1 MIKRSALICL
11 PLALLLTL
19 PLFAQTD
26 PGPRTDSVDAGD
38 ALPSVLANNP
48 TTIFDFFN
56 DGKDRFEEID
66 SVSGTIPG
74 ENGFGLGPRYNSR
87 SCAACHAQPAVG
99 GSSPGPTGPE
109 IPVNGTNPQFEEDA
123 GADGATNTIPSFITE
138 LGPVRE
144 ARFIFFLTGGVPD
157 STKPD
162 GGVHDL
168 FTIAGRSD
176 ASGCTAS
183 VISQPD
189 FAGAVEQNNVIF
201 RIPTPVFGAGL
212 IENIEESTL
221 LANKAAQVGNS
232 FGISGTFN
240 RNGNDGTIS
249 RFGWKAQ
256 NKSLEIFSGEA
267 YNVEMGVANELFTQ
281 ERPSP
286 DEGQVSGLPS
296 PCRINP
302 TPEDHTNFNTDSIG
316 TVSDTVQFAMFMR
329 LLAPPTPSDNVPG
342 GMISVKHG
350 RAAFVTIGCAVC
362 HTTVLTTTASRI
374 TSSLDHADANL
385 FSDLELHHMGT
396 GLADNVSQGTAG
408 GDQFR
413 TAPLW
418 GIGQRVFFL
427 HDGRTADLLE
437 AINAHSSSGSE
448 ANTTVA
454 NFNALSTTSQQE
466 LLNFLRSL

>member
-1 MIKRSALICL
+1 MIKRVVLLCL
-11 PLALLLTL
+11 PFALLLTL

-48 TTIFDFFN
+48 TTILDFFN

-66 SVSGTIPG
+66 SVSGSISG
-74 ENGFGLGPRYNSR
+74 ENGFGLGPRFNSR
-87 SCAACHAQPAVG
+87 SCAACHSMPATG
-99 GSSPGPTGPE
+99 GSSPGPTGPDL
-109 IPVNGTNPQFEEDA
+109 PASPTNPQVDDA
-123 GADGATNTIPSFITE
+123 SAHGATNTLPSFITD

-144 ARFIFFLTGGVPD
+144 ARFVFFLTGGVPD
-157 STKPD
+157 PTKPD

-168 FTIAGRSD
+168 FTIAGRTD
-176 ASGCTAS
+176 AGGCTSS

-189 FAGAVEQNNVIF
+189 FATAVTQNNVIF

-212 IENIEESTL
+212 IENIDETTL
-221 LANKAAQVGNS
+221 LNNRAAQVGNS

-256 NKSLEIFSGEA
+256 NKSLEIFAGEA

-281 ERPSP
+281 ERPNP
-286 DEGQVSGLPS
+286 DEEQASGLPS
-296 PCRINP
+296 ACKINP
-302 TPEDHTNFNTDSIG
+302 TPEDHTNFNTDAIG

-329 LLAPPTPSDNVPG
+329 LLAPPTPSATTPG
-342 GMISVKHG
+342 GNLSIKHG
-350 RAAFVTIGCAVC
+350 AGAFQSIGCQVC
-362 HTTVLTTTASRI
+362 HTFQLTTTASRI
-374 TSSLDHADANL
+374 TSSLDNATADL

-418 GIGQRVFFL
+418 GLGQRVFFL
-427 HDGRTADLLE
+427 HDGRTTDLLQ
-437 AINAHSSSGSE
+437 AIAAHSSTGSE

-454 NFNALSTTSQQE
+454 NFNALSTPSKQDI
-466 LLNFLRSL
+466 LNFLRSL